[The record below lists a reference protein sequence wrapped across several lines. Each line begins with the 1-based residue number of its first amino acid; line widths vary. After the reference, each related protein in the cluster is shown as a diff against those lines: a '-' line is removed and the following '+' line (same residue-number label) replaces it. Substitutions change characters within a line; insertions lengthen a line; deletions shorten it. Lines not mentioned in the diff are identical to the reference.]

1 MLSEKEAIGI
11 LEENNMKPSTFQ
23 QQGQKRLVAKLTNGY
38 SFIIKKDESM
48 PGYLCAYLNSN
59 RNGDLI
65 IWKRIDRNSLLLA
78 IKSVHEFLGI
88 QPQWKVES
96 DRLMTPVTFAF
107 LSLLIS
113 TGYLFGSK
121 LAYCNAQNSDM
132 YLSQPEHIS
141 VISE

>member
-11 LEENNMKPSTFQ
+11 LEENNMKPSTLQ
-23 QQGQKRLVAKLTNGY
+23 RQGQRTLVAKLTNGY

-48 PGYLCAYLNSN
+48 PGYLCAYFNSHK
-59 RNGDLI
+59 NGDLMT
-65 IWKRIDRNSLLLA
+65 WKRIDKNSLLLA

-88 QPQWKVES
+88 KPQWKVES

-107 LSLLIS
+107 LCLLIS

-121 LAYCNAQNSDM
+121 LAYCNAQNSDI

-141 VISE
+141 VISD

>member
-1 MLSEKEAIGI
+1 MLSEKEAIAI
-11 LEENNMKPSTFQ
+11 LEENNMKPSTIQ
-23 QQGQKRLVAKLTNGY
+23 QQGRKTLVAKLTNGY

-48 PGYLCAYLNSN
+48 PRYLCAYLNSN
-59 RNGDLI
+59 KNGDLMT
-65 IWKRIDRNSLLLA
+65 WNRLEKNSLLLA

-96 DRLMTPVTFAF
+96 DRLMTPITIAF

-121 LAYCNAQNSDM
+121 LAYCNAQNLDM
-132 YLSQPEHIS
+132 QLSQPDQVSIM
-141 VISE
+141 SE